1 MIVLLVTLT
10 WHREAARNT
19 IRERGHGRK
28 TIPKR
33 ESSDEGSERERDVCE
48 GVKRGEKNKEKKR
61 DRDRGRAREIDGET
75 ERPTAR
81 DRHRNR
87 ERGRYI

>member
-1 MIVLLVTLT
+1 MNHAYESVPRSSLAVIVMIIYQDEYCYCQARIVIGLLVTLT

-48 GVKRGEKNKEKKR
+48 
-61 DRDRGRAREIDGET
+61 
-75 ERPTAR
+75 
-81 DRHRNR
+81 
-87 ERGRYI
+87 